1 MDDFGSGYSNF
12 AYMTEINVDILKLGE
27 SLINN
32 LTTDG
37 RSLLEA
43 RAVIVLAHGLG
54 RDYAKR

>member
-1 MDDFGSGYSNF
+1 
-12 AYMTEINVDILKLGE
+12 MTEINVDILKLGE